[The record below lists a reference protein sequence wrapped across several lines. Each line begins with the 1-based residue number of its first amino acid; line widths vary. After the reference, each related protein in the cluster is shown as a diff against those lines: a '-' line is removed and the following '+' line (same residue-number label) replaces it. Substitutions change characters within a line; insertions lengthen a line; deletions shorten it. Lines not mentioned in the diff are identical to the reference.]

1 MAAHQLALDL
11 PHRAAFGLG
20 DFLVAPSN
28 EAAVAWIDRWPVWP
42 APGLAL
48 YGPAGSGKSHLAA
61 VWQARSGAV
70 VLSAGALAA
79 GVPAARVETRS
90 CVYEEGETHLADR
103 DAAEALFHLYNRIA
117 AGGGHI
123 LLVGRTPPAR
133 WPVALADLR
142 SRLNALPAAEIKGPD
157 DAMLAGLFAK
167 LFRDRQ
173 LVVPGEVIIYIV
185 QRIERSCAA
194 VARAVEALDR
204 VSLAERR
211 PITLPLARAALR
223 LG

>member
-1 MAAHQLALDL
+1 M
-11 PHRAAFGLG
+11 
-20 DFLVAPSN
+20 
-28 EAAVAWIDRWPVWP
+28 
-42 APGLAL
+42 
-48 YGPAGSGKSHLAA
+48 
-61 VWQARSGAV
+61 WQARSGAAI
-70 VLSAGALAA
+70 LSESTLAA
-79 GVPAARVETRS
+79 GAATQS
-90 CVYEEGETHLADR
+90 YVYEGGEANLAER
-103 DAAEALFHLYNRIA
+103 EAAEALFHLYNRIA
-117 AGGGHI
+117 TRGGHI

-142 SRLNALPAAEIKGPD
+142 SRLNVLPVAEITGPD

-173 LVVPGEVIIYIV
+173 LAVPGEVILYIV

-211 PITLPLARAALR
+211 PITLPLARAALG